1 MFYDKGCLAKWF
13 WNLILQGN
21 KFGAKFGGD
30 PGNIHYALLPDKMAI
45 LWQRFLSK
53 NCFSSI
59 LPGNKFRAKFGGDP
73 ENIHY
78 ALMF

>member
-30 PGNIHYALLPDKMAI
+30 PGNIHYALFPDKMAI
-45 LWQRFLSK
+45 FES
-53 NCFSSI
+53 
-59 LPGNKFRAKFGGDP
+59 
-73 ENIHY
+73 
-78 ALMF
+78 